1 MKHFIKGM
9 TLLLAGISFMA
20 CSKDVAFDENAQ
32 KEAQQ
37 AKAQAELAQKY
48 ATYQADFVKTFGS
61 IAPGHQWGFDQTT
74 TRGSVTK
81 DMEHEWFIPEAFRDP
96 TQNKEGVNANTIK
109 NNISNLKTTLSDFN
123 FNSYLLQHVE
133 KPGHHSTVGQ
143 LEAYDNNAK
152 NGQGD
157 WVPVENFDNSTNPKG
172 SFECANMTSY
182 IGSSALSY
190 TSLMTN
196 MGANKEPGTNRQFR
210 FKQDGEWCYNYYFFE
225 FGGSTFLCLKRDYEK
240 NKKTETS
247 WWIIR
252 ICEANIVNT
261 GNKFEGRVFCEDM
274 GEIGDYDFNDLV
286 MDVVCDKDNNID
298 ITVVAAGGTLPIYI
312 GGKDEENGVTKVTLG
327 KMTNTG
333 ENTNT
338 NYQKIHFAAKA
349 DGSAQFASIRDIPIW
364 VNPGG
369 EALPYEL
376 EAKPNEAPQKIC
388 TFLDTAYPDEYVRID
403 KAYRGFAQWVNTATP
418 TTWSEHLKWWLVDRD
433 LNNNSDTEPI
443 IDDGDD

>member
-1 MKHFIKGM
+1 MKNLIKGM
-9 TLLLAGISFMA
+9 ALLLAGVSFMA
-20 CSKDVAFDENAQ
+20 CHKDVTFDENAQ
-32 KEAQQ
+32 KE

-96 TQNKEGVNANTIK
+96 TKNKEGVKANTIEA
-109 NNISNLKTTLSDFN
+109 NISNLKTTLTGFN

-133 KPGHHSTVGQ
+133 KPNHTNGVGQ
-143 LEAYDNNAK
+143 LQAYDNTK
-152 NGQGD
+152 GD
-157 WVPVENFDNSTNPKG
+157 WVPVAGFTNSNNPKG
-172 SFECANMTSY
+172 SFECANMNSY
-182 IGSSALSY
+182 IGHSALSY
-190 TSLMTN
+190 TTLMAN

-210 FKQDGEWCYNYYFFE
+210 FMQDGKWCYNYYFFE

-240 NKKTETS
+240 NKGTETS

-312 GGKDEENGVTKVTLG
+312 GGKDEENGGTKVTLG

-333 ENTNT
+333 VNTNT

-364 VNPGG
+364 VNPSG

-403 KAYRGFAQWVNTATP
+403 KAYSGFAQWVNTATP
-418 TTWSEHLKWWLVDRD
+418 TTWSEHLKWWLVDLD
-433 LNNNSDTEPI
+433 LTNNTDDEPI
-443 IDDGDD
+443 IDDGDDD